1 MSASPAPS
9 DASVNHNLSR
19 HFLFRLD
26 KKECDVRTGAAAPPV
41 VKRWR
46 SQEQARM
53 ETLLTVS
60 A

>member
-26 KKECDVRTGAAAPPV
+26 KECDVRTGAAAPPV
-41 VKRWR
+41 VKRWG